1 MITEIETFSLPI
13 SYLDDNIRLEEHL
26 INDLELKSKDDEN
39 KSLYEY
45 IFNPG
50 EITFAQKTIPLW
62 SEYYTSNKQFIKESQ
77 KLITSKLPKL
87 PKIDISN
94 NYIKVQ
100 EIWKEIVA
108 ETSFE
113 EKYQY
118 LDWKWLSPLNNNSN
132 FLQCMSLYNITSP
145 VISLALPI
153 FLLII
158 PFFLLKLQGISITM
172 NTYIDVL
179 KQLFQ
184 RHQLGQILSVG
195 SASWEKRVYILV
207 TCIFYIMQVYQN
219 VSSCIKFGKNMKKL
233 HEQIFVMRDY
243 ADETIK
249 RMDSLELCCK
259 NLKTYN
265 PFIEELQQKRHILT
279 VMRDDF
285 NKVSP
290 NELSFGKI
298 FQVGHLLK
306 CFYQLYN
313 RQPYHD
319 ALNYSFGFNGYIH
332 NLSMLKK
339 MVLDGHISKCKLSNK
354 TTKFKNAYFPTL
366 IHKIP
371 VKNSYTLDTNI
382 LITGP
387 NAAGKTT
394 MLKTTIFNILF
405 SQQTGFGCYDSAVL
419 APFDKIHCYINIPD
433 TSGRDSLFQAEAR
446 RCKNILNDIEN
457 TESNS
462 KIDENTQFRHFCVFD
477 ELYSGTNP
485 YEAIGSAT
493 SYLKYLNKYNN
504 VTYMITT
511 HFIDLCNRLDKEKNV
526 LNCHMKINNNGDNF
540 NYTYKLDKGV
550 SNIKGG
556 IKVLQDLEY
565 PNEIIIETKK
575 IINELII

>member
-1 MITEIETFSLPI
+1 MITEIESFSLPI

-50 EITFAQKTIPLW
+50 EITFAQKTLPLW

-77 KLITSKLPKL
+77 KLITSKLSKL

-195 SASWEKRVYILV
+195 SASWEKRIYILV

-265 PFIEELQQKRHILT
+265 PFIEELQQKRHI
-279 VMRDDF
+279 
-285 NKVSP
+285 
-290 NELSFGKI
+290 
-298 FQVGHLLK
+298 
-306 CFYQLYN
+306 
-313 RQPYHD
+313 
-319 ALNYSFGFNGYIH
+319 
-332 NLSMLKK
+332 
-339 MVLDGHISKCKLSNK
+339 
-354 TTKFKNAYFPTL
+354 
-366 IHKIP
+366 
-371 VKNSYTLDTNI
+371 
-382 LITGP
+382 
-387 NAAGKTT
+387 
-394 MLKTTIFNILF
+394 
-405 SQQTGFGCYDSAVL
+405 
-419 APFDKIHCYINIPD
+419 
-433 TSGRDSLFQAEAR
+433 
-446 RCKNILNDIEN
+446 
-457 TESNS
+457 
-462 KIDENTQFRHFCVFD
+462 
-477 ELYSGTNP
+477 
-485 YEAIGSAT
+485 
-493 SYLKYLNKYNN
+493 
-504 VTYMITT
+504 
-511 HFIDLCNRLDKEKNV
+511 
-526 LNCHMKINNNGDNF
+526 
-540 NYTYKLDKGV
+540 
-550 SNIKGG
+550 
-556 IKVLQDLEY
+556 
-565 PNEIIIETKK
+565 
-575 IINELII
+575 